1 MKRPTVKQLADYAK
15 AIKFEGFDPQAFLDH
30 YDATGW
36 KYGNTKIVNWMAA
49 VRLWKRNEAKFA
61 ARRSART
68 TPKLPYRLRESRIN
82 FLNRRKAELLRMKQ
96 TPAVERELERIQT
109 QLHKL

>member
-1 MKRPTVKQLADYAK
+1 MKRPTLKQLKDYADARK
-15 AIKFEGFDPQAFLDH
+15 YFNFDAQKFLDH

-36 KYGNTKIVNWMAA
+36 KYKGGTKIVNWMAA
-49 VRLWKRNEAKFA
+49 VRTWERREKDFA
-61 ARRSART
+61 DRRAT
-68 TPKLPYRLRESRIN
+68 APKIPYRMRQERIN
-82 FLNRRKAELLRMKQ
+82 FLNRRKTQLLRMKQ